1 MKLYLRKINDIT
13 YIRDSGE
20 DSIKV
25 GEVVSCEIKRP
36 RNYKFH
42 KKFFSLLNYAFSIWS
57 PDVIKFDGEV
67 EVGKNFDHFRDDIII
82 LAGYYEAVIGV
93 DGEAKLK
100 AKSISFGKMG
110 EDEFACL
117 YSKTIDVIL
126 KHILVNYTREDL
138 DRVFE
143 NIIAYD

>member
-1 MKLYLRKINDIT
+1 MKFYLRKINDVT

-42 KKFFSLLNYAFSIWS
+42 KKFFSLLNYAFSIWE
-57 PDVIKFDGEV
+57 PETVNLDNTP
-67 EVGKNFDHFRDDIII
+67 VGKNFDHFRDNITI
-82 LAGYYEAVIGV
+82 LAGYYEAVMGV
-93 DGEAKLK
+93 DGEAHLK

-110 EDEFACL
+110 EDEFASL

>member
-1 MKLYLRKINDIT
+1 MKVYLRRINNEFIVDQGNI
-13 YIRDSGE
+13 
-20 DSIKV
+20 DSIKF
-25 GEVVSCEIKRP
+25 GEVVLADIKRP
-36 RNYKFH
+36 RNIKFH
-42 KKFFSLLNYAFSIWS
+42 RKFFSLLNYAFSIWE
-57 PDVIKFDGEV
+57 PEAVNLDNTP
-67 EVGKNFDHFRDDIII
+67 VGKNFDHFRDNVII
-82 LAGYYEAVIGV
+82 LAGYYEAVMGV
-93 DGEAKLK
+93 DGKAFLK

-110 EDEFACL
+110 EDEFSCL

>member
-1 MKLYLRKINDIT
+1 MKFYLRKINDVT

-25 GEVVSCEIKRP
+25 GEVVSAEVKRP

-42 KKFFSLLNYAFSIWS
+42 KKFFSLLNYAFSIWE
-57 PDVIKFDGEV
+57 PEV
-67 EVGKNFDHFRDDIII
+67 ANYDLTKVGKNFDHFRENIII

-93 DGEAKLK
+93 DGKAHLK
-100 AKSISFGKMG
+100 ANSISFGNMG
-110 EDEFACL
+110 EDEFSCL
-117 YSKTIDVIL
+117 YNKTIDVIL
-126 KHILVNYTREDL
+126 KHILINYTREDL

>member
-1 MKLYLRKINDIT
+1 MKFYLRKINDVT

-20 DSIKV
+20 DTIKV
-25 GEVVSCEIKRP
+25 GEVVSAEVKRP

-42 KKFFSLLNYAFSIWS
+42 KKFFSLLNYAFSIWE
-57 PDVIKFDGEV
+57 PEAVNLDNTP
-67 EVGKNFDHFRDDIII
+67 VGKNFDHFRDNIII
-82 LAGYYEAVIGV
+82 LAGYYEAVMGI
-93 DGEAKLK
+93 DGKAFLK

-110 EDEFACL
+110 EDEFTCL
-117 YSKTIDVIL
+117 FSKAIDVIL